1 MDISFL
7 SSLPDGELLNGL
19 AEIIKITVVADKSL
33 FGFLKQNSAKIL
45 GRDGQALIR
54 IIHRAIELK
63 KEIVEKDPKENGLR
77 QILNFGHTFGHALE
91 AYHKYN
97 IRHGYAISQGIIVES
112 KIAVLT
118 KNLGNKEEDKIISLL
133 NQFGFQITINLDA
146 DIAKIIEFMLRDKK
160 NKGRK
165 PRFVIL
171 KEIGKIKSE
180 NNYYS
185 FEVDKDVIA
194 KALGSCKN
202 EWDYRNKRFK

>member
-1 MDISFL
+1 M
-7 SSLPDGELLNGL
+7 
-19 AEIIKITVVADKSL
+19 VAADE
-33 FGFLKQNSAKIL
+33 
-45 GRDGQALIR
+45 R
-54 IIHRAIELK
+54 
-63 KEIVEKDPKENGLR
+63 ENGVR
-77 QILNFGHTFGHALE
+77 ATLNFGHTFGHALE
-91 AYHKYN
+91 AYYKYG
-97 IRHGYAISQGIIVES
+97 IGHGYAVSQGIIVES
-112 KIAVLT
+112 KIAALT

-133 NQFGFQITINLDA
+133 KQLGFQITMNLDA
-146 DIAKIIEFMLRDKK
+146 DIPKIIDFMLGDKK